1 MISKLMQIAIRPSA
15 ATYSTGGMEGL
26 DIKKRLARFKQLSD
40 LEQIEQIFLAIGS
53 TLLRKKGQLPSDTV
67 EGTIEK
73 LMASGHLLSR
83 SNLGDIYN
91 IPIEHDL
98 VYRAIQELKIPI
110 KKLPFLGGIEES
122 THIEYVYNFP
132 FSSDRT
138 TPGFQDRTLFTAL
151 LDRHPLFA
159 EKRVL
164 VFPGCSNLGPMIEA
178 IAAGLT
184 AFGVD
189 LSRYQME
196 TGVATG
202 IALGIDPVRFSLF
215 EGNVLHQDFQ
225 IRGSLKLGDQPI
237 NIISLLPPAFSPKEL
252 SLHLTTLRKGLTPID
267 RVSLFYL
274 RYDEG
279 SSYFQ
284 KKKADAANPSMILE
298 EGNVMISPW
307 FSKGQEMTGQ
317 AFYSTDYLVDLSKTQ
332 GSFRTLSVEPGPY
345 HGCLILQPMSEFP
358 RVDEAEQHK

>member
-1 MISKLMQIAIRPSA
+1 MISKLMQTTIRSSTA
-15 ATYSTGGMEGL
+15 LYSTSAEGL
-26 DIKKRLARFKQLSD
+26 DIKKRLARFKKLSD

-53 TLLRKKGQLPSDTV
+53 TLLRKKGQLPSETV
-67 EGTIEK
+67 EGTIER
-73 LMASGHLLSR
+73 LIASGHLLSR
-83 SNLGDIYN
+83 SNLGHLYN
-91 IPIEHDL
+91 IPNEHDL

-110 KKLPFLGGIEES
+110 EKLPFLGGVEES

-151 LDRHPLFA
+151 LDHHPLFA
-159 EKRVL
+159 EKRAL

-178 IAAGLT
+178 IAAGFT
-184 AFGVD
+184 TFGVD

-202 IALGIDPVRFSLF
+202 IALGIDPGQFSLF
-215 EGNVLHQDFQ
+215 EGNVLHKDFQ
-225 IRGSLKLGDQPI
+225 IRESLKLGDQPI

-252 SLHLTTLRKGLTPID
+252 SLHLITLKRGLTPMD

-274 RYDEG
+274 RYDEE

-284 KKKADAANPSMILE
+284 EKREDSNNPSVIVE
-298 EGNVMISPW
+298 EGSVMISPW
-307 FSKGQEMTGQ
+307 LSRGQEITGQ
-317 AFYSTDYLVDLSKTQ
+317 AFYSTDYLVDLSKTE
-332 GSFRTLSVEPGPY
+332 GSFRTLSVEPGLY
-345 HGCLILQPMSEFP
+345 HSCLILQPMSEFS
-358 RVDEAEQHK
+358 RVDEGEQH